1 MKNRSNWFTIWESN
15 CLVVKVFKEDGI
27 SDFVCNCTSNQCYVK
42 HWECLTF
49 YWLGSSNS
57 TSQFFCVTLKFD
69 INFADLLSKRRKQKC
84 QRNQPTNSSQLNY
97 ISFDFW
103 KFKQLQTSFLLIE
116 FRNWQLSRLGMWAT
130 VTWKR
135 KWITSTHWVVESRYR
150 ATILFILG

>member
-1 MKNRSNWFTIWESN
+1 M
-15 CLVVKVFKEDGI
+15 C
-27 SDFVCNCTSNQCYVK
+27 
-42 HWECLTF
+42 
-49 YWLGSSNS
+49 SSNS

-135 KWITSTHWVVESRYR
+135 KWITSTHWVVESRYL
-150 ATILFILG
+150 ATILFIFGVKFSTLHLVDIPRFIKHFIKVQWIIVYLDVDFMWNVQLWH